1 MLINIYFIL
10 YAIIFIKIYSIPNY
24 KIKNVDYLWY
34 KKTYSFQESN
44 NNHRS
49 LKIISTVGIKDKI
62 KIRCMYTEI
71 NFQNR

>member
-10 YAIIFIKIYSIPNY
+10 CVIIFIKIYSILNY
-24 KIKNVDYLWY
+24 KIKNINYLRY
-34 KKTYSFQESN
+34 NTYIFQESN

-49 LKIISTVGIKDKI
+49 LKIIRTVGIKDKI
-62 KIRCMYTEI
+62 KIRCRYTEI

>member
-10 YAIIFIKIYSIPNY
+10 CVIIFIKIYSIPNY
-24 KIKNVDYLWY
+24 KIKNVDYLRY
-34 KKTYSFQESN
+34 NTYSFQKSN

-49 LKIISTVGIKDKI
+49 FKIISTVSIQNKI
-62 KIRCMYTEI
+62 KIRCRYTEL